1 MVAAIGFFVSLD
13 TTAKYLSHWYP
24 VPGIVWARYVINL
37 VMLLGWFAAT
47 GQLRRM
53 RTARPGIQF
62 ARGFLL
68 AASTLIYFTSLSV
81 LPLADAAAIGF
92 VLPLFVAVLA
102 VPMLG
107 ERLDM
112 PRAVAIV
119 VGLIGAIVV
128 VRPGSSVFT
137 WYALLPM
144 CMAVTNALYQ
154 ILTRKVA
161 GQEHPLTSLVWGTIV
176 GALLLSLVAPFAW
189 KTPESAFHWGLLCL
203 MGLLASIG
211 HYLLIRA
218 FEYAGATLLAPFTY
232 TTLVWAMLYGWL
244 VFGQFPDAVSL
255 CGSAIIVGSGLFLV
269 GRQRLTVHRA

>member
-1 MVAAIGFFVSLD
+1 MVTATGFFVSLD
-13 TTAKYLSHWYP
+13 TTAKYLGQFYP
-24 VPGIVWARYVINL
+24 VPGVVWARYMIN
-37 VMLLGWFAAT
+37 VAILLAWFA
-47 GQLRRM
+47 LRGELRLV
-53 RTARPGIQF
+53 RTARPGLQF

-68 AASTLIYFTSLSV
+68 AAATLTYFTSLTV

-92 VLPLFVAVLA
+92 VMPLFVAFLA

-112 PRAVAIV
+112 PRSVAIAL
-119 VGLIGAIVV
+119 GLVGAIVV

-144 CMAVTNALYQ
+144 LMAVFNSFYQ

-161 GQEHPLTSLVWGTIV
+161 GVEHPMTSLVWGALV
-176 GALLLSLVAPFAW
+176 GAALLCFVAPFFW
-189 KTPESAFHWGLLCL
+189 VTPHSALHWGLLCL

-218 FEYAGATLLAPFTY
+218 FEFAGATLLAPFSY
-232 TTLVWAMLYGWL
+232 ATLVWAMLLGYL
-244 VFGQFPDAVSL
+244 VFGNFPDGWSL
-255 CGSAIIVGSGLFLV
+255 AGMGIIVLSGLYLAN
-269 GRQRLTVHRA
+269 RQRYTMHRG